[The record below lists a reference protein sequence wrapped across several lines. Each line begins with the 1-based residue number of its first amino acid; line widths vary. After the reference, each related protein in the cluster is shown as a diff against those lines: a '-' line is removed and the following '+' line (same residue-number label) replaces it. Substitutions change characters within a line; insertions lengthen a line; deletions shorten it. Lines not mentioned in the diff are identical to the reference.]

1 MYLKIIPVSSG
12 KGGVGKTTFAMN
24 YALAL
29 SRTKKTVLID
39 LDTGTS
45 SLRNCLNVPVKKDL
59 YHMLKKGEKVENCL
73 TTLDNKMDP
82 NGIFKNFSYI
92 ASPKN
97 FIYDIVNFTDEIKTN
112 LISNINSIN
121 ADFVIIDMK
130 AGIDYNVIDF
140 LPFTNTGIILF
151 TPKNKAATITAS
163 EMIKAILFR
172 MVRLIFKN
180 TETLNN
186 YIGNIEERDV
196 VLFNELIDI
205 VEDGYDDQ
213 LQSLDDYLNLLEDE
227 FPDKRF
233 VNLLRHAVEQ
243 FRVYFVLNMFDS
255 VEESA
260 ETVVKPF
267 VENIYTTVSSKINI
281 HNLGWVVRSE
291 KVFKSTELQVPFLIS
306 DYYNK
311 YNANLKKAKEERK
324 FRDLLGLNSREKK
337 HIDKTVEINDEV
349 SHQVDLLKRMYM
361 NGGGRNPDTNYSFIA
376 DKTVNV
382 SSSSIHE
389 FGMSQILTEERF
401 IKRFFR
407 EIGNS

>member
-1 MYLKIIPVSSG
+1 MKIIPVSSG

-29 SRTKKTVLID
+29 STTKKTVLID

-45 SLRNCLNVPVKKDL
+45 SLRNCLDVPVKKDL
-59 YHMLKKGEKVENCL
+59 YHLVKKNEKVENCL
-73 TTLDNKMDP
+73 TTLDKKIDP
-82 NGIFKNFSYI
+82 DGRFKNFSYI

-97 FIYDIVNFTDEIKTN
+97 FIYDIVNFSDEVKSN
-112 LISNINSIN
+112 LIKSINSIK

-140 LPFTNTGIILF
+140 LPFSNTGIILF

-180 TETLNN
+180 TKVLNKH
-186 YIGNIEERDV
+186 IGNIEDNDV

-205 VEDGYDDQ
+205 VEDGYDEQ
-213 LQSLDDYLNLLEDE
+213 LKSLDEYLSLLEDE
-227 FPDKRF
+227 FPDIRI
-233 VNLLRHAVEQ
+233 VNLLRHAIEQ

-267 VENIYTTVSSKINI
+267 VENIYNTVSSKISI

-291 KVFKSTELQVPFLIS
+291 KVFKSTEKAIPFMIEE
-306 DYYNK
+306 YYRK
-311 YNANLKKAKEERK
+311 VNADRKKEIEDKR
-324 FRDLLGLNSREKK
+324 FRDLLGLKVREKK
-337 HIDKTVEINDEV
+337 KIVKSDDIKDEV
-349 SHQVDLLKRMYM
+349 SHQVDLLKKMYTS
-361 NGGGRNPDTNYSFIA
+361 GAGRNPETNYQFIA
-376 DKTVNV
+376 DKTINIA
-382 SSSSIHE
+382 SSSIHK
-389 FGMSQILTEERF
+389 FGMNKVLTEEEF
-401 IKRFFR
+401 LNRFFK
-407 EIGNS
+407 ELGN

>member
-1 MYLKIIPVSSG
+1 LKIIPVSSG

-29 SRTKKTVLID
+29 SVTKRTVLID

-59 YHMLKKGEKVENCL
+59 YHLVKKNEKVENCL
-73 TTLDNKMDP
+73 TTLDDKIDP
-82 NGIFKNFSYI
+82 DGRFKNFSYI

-97 FIYDIVNFTDEIKTN
+97 FIYDIVNFSDEVKNN
-112 LISNINSIN
+112 LIQSINSIE

-140 LPFTNTGIILF
+140 LPFSNTGIILF

-172 MVRLIFKN
+172 MVRLIFN
-180 TETLNN
+180 NATVLNK
-186 YIGNIEERDV
+186 YIGNIEDNDI

-205 VEDGYDDQ
+205 VEDGYDEQ
-213 LQSLDDYLNLLEDE
+213 LKSLDEYLGLLEDE
-227 FPDKRF
+227 FPDIRI
-233 VNLLRHAVEQ
+233 VNLLRHAIEQ

-267 VENIYTTVSSKINI
+267 VENIYNTVSSKISI

-291 KVFKSTELQVPFLIS
+291 KVFKSTEKAIPFMIEE
-306 DYYNK
+306 YYRKLNE
-311 YNANLKKAKEERK
+311 NRKKEIADKK
-324 FRDLLGLNSREKK
+324 FRDLLGLKVRSTKK
-337 HIDKTVEINDEV
+337 VVKSDDIKDEV
-349 SHQVDLLKRMYM
+349 SHQVDLLKKMYI
-361 NGGGRNPDTNYSFIA
+361 GGAGRNPETNYQFIA
-376 DKTVNV
+376 DKTINIA
-382 SSSSIHE
+382 SSSIHK
-389 FGMSQILTEERF
+389 FGMNKVLTEEEF
-401 IKRFFR
+401 LTRFFK
-407 EIGNS
+407 ELGS

>member
-59 YHMLKKGEKVENCL
+59 YHLLKKGEKVTNCL

-82 NGIFKNFSYI
+82 DGRFKNFSYI
-92 ASPKN
+92 ASPRN
-97 FIYDIVNFTDEIKTN
+97 FIYDIVNFSNEIKQT
-112 LISNINSIN
+112 LISSINGIN

-151 TPKNKAATITAS
+151 TPKNRAATITAS

-172 MVRLIFKN
+172 MIRLIFKDA
-180 TETLNN
+180 ETLNK
-186 YIGNIEERDV
+186 YIGNIEENDV

-213 LQSLDDYLNLLEDE
+213 LQSLDEYLDLLQDE
-227 FPDKRF
+227 FPDVRL

-267 VENIYTTVSSKINI
+267 VENIFNTVSSKISI
-281 HNLGWVVRSE
+281 HNLGWVMRSE
-291 KVFKSTELQVPFLIS
+291 KVFKSTEKAVPFLID
-306 DYYNK
+306 DYYSKLN
-311 YNANLKKAKEERK
+311 NSRKKELEERK
-324 FRDLLGLNSREKK
+324 FRDLLGLKPREKSK
-337 HIDKTVEINDEV
+337 AKKSEIIQTEIG
-349 SHQVDLLKRMYM
+349 HQVDLLKKMYKS
-361 NGGGRNPDTNYSFIA
+361 GAGRSPETNYSFVA
-376 DKTVNV
+376 DKSINIA
-382 SSSSIHE
+382 SSSIHQ
-389 FGMSQILTEERF
+389 FGMSSILTEEIF
-401 IKRFFR
+401 MNRFFS
-407 EIGNS
+407 EFNK